1 MKARIHPSIAL
12 VLAVAAGSSAAGE
25 AQVAVAANF
34 SAPMKEIMALFE
46 QDSGHRIK
54 ASYGGTGK
62 LYAQIKNG
70 APFDALLAADQ
81 ERPERLEREGM
92 GVPGSRFTYST
103 GRLVL
108 WSAKPGLVE
117 DGESV
122 LKAGDFNKLSVAN
135 PKLAPYGEAAM
146 QTLSAL
152 GLRQTLEPKLVM
164 GENIAQT
171 YQFVDSGNAEL
182 GFVALSQVMQEG
194 RIAKGSGWIV
204 PGDRHAPIRQ
214 DALILRAG
222 KDNPVIAELFDYL
235 KTEKVRALIQ
245 DFGYE
250 TEAAAMASSSM
261 MQRSRG
267 FAETPVPRI

>member
-1 MKARIHPSIAL
+1 MTVRTHLSIAL

-34 SAPMKEIMALFE
+34 SAPMKQIMALFE
-46 QDSGHRIK
+46 QDTGHQIR
-54 ASYGGTGK
+54 ASYGATGK
-62 LYAQIKNG
+62 FYAQIKNG
-70 APFDALLAADQ
+70 APFEALLAADQ
-81 ERPERLEREGM
+81 ERPERLEQEGM
-92 GVPGSRFTYST
+92 GVPGSRFTYAT

-117 DGESV
+117 DGESL
-122 LKAGDFNKLSVAN
+122 LKAGGFNKLSVAN

-152 GLRQTLEPKLVM
+152 GLQDALEPKLVM

-171 YQFVDSGNAEL
+171 YQFVDSGNAEV
-182 GFVALSQVMQEG
+182 GFVALAQVMEDG

-214 DALILRAG
+214 DALILRGG
-222 KDNPVIAELFDYL
+222 KDNPAVTELFDYL
-235 KTEKVRALIQ
+235 RTEKVRALIR

-250 TEAAAMASSSM
+250 TD
-261 MQRSRG
+261 
-267 FAETPVPRI
+267 

>member
-1 MKARIHPSIAL
+1 MNACAHLSIAL
-12 VLAVAAGSSAAGE
+12 VLAIAAGSSAAGE

-34 SAPMKEIMALFE
+34 SAPMKQIMALFE
-46 QDSGHRIK
+46 QDTGHQIR
-54 ASYGGTGK
+54 ASYGATGK
-62 LYAQIKNG
+62 FYAQIKNG
-70 APFDALLAADQ
+70 APFEALLAADQ
-81 ERPERLEREGM
+81 ERPERLEQEGV
-92 GVPGSRFTYST
+92 GVPGSRFTYAT

-117 DGESV
+117 DGESL

-152 GLRQTLEPKLVM
+152 GVKDALEPKLVM

-171 YQFVDSGNAEL
+171 YQFVDSGNAEV
-182 GFVALSQVMQEG
+182 GFVALAQVMEDG

-214 DALILRAG
+214 DALILQGG
-222 KDNPVIAELFDYL
+222 KDNPVVAELFDYL
-235 KTEKVRALIQ
+235 QTEKVRALIR

-250 TEAAAMASSSM
+250 TD
-261 MQRSRG
+261 
-267 FAETPVPRI
+267 